1 MSKPRF
7 FGTLDGFIKGQGP
20 TFGHLHLVRVPA
32 YTPPPSEPSEPP
44 PEPPGRHSTPREW
57 WEAQAEFYGCPL
69 PPYPGD

>member
-7 FGTLDGFIKGQGP
+7 FGTLDGYIKGHGL
-20 TFGHLHLVRVPA
+20 TFGTLQVVRE
-32 YTPPPSEPSEPP
+32 PPPDRADS
-44 PEPPGRHSTPREW
+44 PEPPGRHSTPLEW